1 MSETKKNAVNEVQE
15 IVETQQSGNKRIQD
29 GNYEKALAVK
39 CINGTLSLRMEKR

>member
-15 IVETQQSGNKRIQD
+15 IVETQQRGNKRIQD

-39 CINGTLSLRMEKR
+39 CINGTLPLRMEKR